1 MPMITEMKKEI
12 TDADDNGNEE
22 NPEHAM
28 TTCCVR
34 KEEPLPPTEADE
46 PTGVVYPDVG
56 DKPTGE
62 PRLAEQPTKGKK
74 SRCLQRKQ
82 TSRLV

>member
-1 MPMITEMKKEI
+1 MITEMKKEI

-46 PTGVVYPDVG
+46 PTKGNELLQF
-56 DKPTGE
+56 KK
-62 PRLAEQPTKGKK
+62 RAEPTKERPLGLLLD
-74 SRCLQRKQ
+74 SPQWLRR
-82 TSRLV
+82 RP

>member
-12 TDADDNGNEE
+12 TDSDDNGNEE

-34 KEEPLPPTEADE
+34 KEEPQPSTRLADE
-46 PTGVVYPDVG
+46 
-56 DKPTGE
+56 
-62 PRLAEQPTKGKK
+62 PTKGKK

-82 TSRLV
+82 

>member
-1 MPMITEMKKEI
+1 MPVITEMKKEI

-28 TTCCVR
+28 TTCCER

-46 PTGVVYPDVG
+46 PTGVVYP
-56 DKPTGE
+56 
-62 PRLAEQPTKGKK
+62 AKGKK
-74 SRCLQRKQ
+74 SRSLADA
-82 TSRLV
+82 